1 MKPPL
6 HALLGLALAALVSSQ
21 AVAAESELQSLY
33 LSRQA
38 ALLEAKARE
47 QLARDPLD
55 EAALWYWG
63 RQSANDGRARAELM
77 PRARQCIQ
85 SKPESARCQHLLG
98 VLIGAELMDVGGFTA
113 MRRVGEVRDQFERA
127 ANLAPQDYA
136 MRRDLVGYYLAVPGF
151 MGGSTRKAR
160 ELAETM
166 SAVDAPRG
174 ALLQAV
180 VAIGTK
186 AFDTAQQQLGSV
198 SPGTDRQLARDLL
211 GVQVD
216 LARGWRE
223 AGQAERARS
232 WLERVAQQDTRSP
245 EIRVELGQALLVLK
259 QHAAAA
265 SAFEQA
271 LQLDPGQRIHH
282 LLGDARMAAGDRAGA
297 AAAYRNE
304 LVSPSSQATAEK
316 ARDRLKTL
324 LP

>member
-1 MKPPL
+1 MKP
-6 HALLGLALAALVSSQ
+6 HLLSLCCLALSALAPSQ
-21 AVAAESELQSLY
+21 TMAAESDLQSAY
-33 LSRQA
+33 LARQSA
-38 ALLEAKARE
+38 ALEARARE
-47 QLARDPLD
+47 MLARDPLD

-63 RQSANDGRARAELM
+63 RQASGDAKARSELM
-77 PRARQCIQ
+77 PRARQCVEA
-85 SKPESARCQHLLG
+85 KPGSARCQHLLG
-98 VLIGAELMDVGGFTA
+98 ILIGAELMDAGTLTA
-113 MRRVGEVRDQFERA
+113 MRRAGEVREQFERA
-127 ANLAPQDYA
+127 AALAPQDYA

-160 ELAETM
+160 ELADSM
-166 SAVDAPRG
+166 ARHDAPRG
-174 ALLQAV
+174 ALLQAI

-186 AFDTAQQQLGSV
+186 AFDSAQQLLTNV
-198 SPGTDRQLARDLL
+198 TPGADRQLARELHD
-211 GVQVD
+211 VQVD
-216 LARGWRE
+216 LGRGWRE

-232 WLERVAQQDTRSP
+232 WLERLAQQDTSSP

-324 LP
+324 QP

>member
-1 MKPPL
+1 MKPP
-6 HALLGLALAALVSSQ
+6 LLGLALAALVSSQ

-166 SAVDAPRG
+166 ARHDAPRG
-174 ALLQAV
+174 AR
-180 VAIGTK
+180 
-186 AFDTAQQQLGSV
+186 GSGRSRV
-198 SPGTDRQLARDLL
+198 SP
-211 GVQVD
+211 
-216 LARGWRE
+216 
-223 AGQAERARS
+223 
-232 WLERVAQQDTRSP
+232 P
-245 EIRVELGQALLVLK
+245 
-259 QHAAAA
+259 
-265 SAFEQA
+265 
-271 LQLDPGQRIHH
+271 
-282 LLGDARMAAGDRAGA
+282 
-297 AAAYRNE
+297 
-304 LVSPSSQATAEK
+304 
-316 ARDRLKTL
+316 
-324 LP
+324 